1 MLHIVKLEKGNA
13 IMSKSKVVIL
23 GAGYGGM
30 LTALTLQKKMN
41 KNEVDITLVNKN
53 DYHYFTTEL
62 HQPAAGTFPE
72 EKTRVLIRELINTNK
87 INFIKDEAIE
97 IKTEEKKVVLV
108 NSTLEYDYLVVGLG
122 GESETFG
129 IPGLKEYAFGKW
141 TFDGAIQL
149 RNHIENQFANY
160 NNQSDNR
167 ESLSIVVGGAGFT
180 GIEFVSEIA
189 ERVPTLCKKYN
200 IAREKVKISCVEAA
214 PTVLPGFDEDLVKY
228 ATEKLKRKG
237 IEFFI
242 GTPIKEC
249 NENGVILA
257 NGEEIKASTVVWAAG
272 VRGSSIIEKSG
283 FENVRGRVG
292 VNEFLQAP
300 GFENVF
306 IIGDSSYFMNEETGR
321 PYPPTAQIAMQM
333 GEILGRNLT
342 SIINGKK
349 EGLIPFKPQIKG
361 TVASLGRKDAI
372 GVVGK
377 QKVYGFVAASLK
389 KVIDLRYL
397 FIIGGIKLV
406 LKKGRF

>member
-1 MLHIVKLEKGNA
+1 
-13 IMSKSKVVIL
+13 MSKSKVVIL

-41 KNEVDITLVNKN
+41 KSEVDITLVNKN

-62 HQPAAGTFPE
+62 HQPAAGTFPA

-97 IKTEEKKVVLV
+97 IKTEEKKVILS

-129 IPGLKEYAFGKW
+129 IPGLKENAFGKW
-141 TFDGAIQL
+141 TFDGAVQL

-160 NNQSDNR
+160 NNQSDNKD
-167 ESLSIVVGGAGFT
+167 SLSIVVGGAGFT

-189 ERVPTLCKKYN
+189 ERVPSLCKKYN
-200 IAREKVKISCVEAA
+200 VSREKVRIVCVEAA

-228 ATEKLKRKG
+228 ATERLKRKG

-249 NENGVILA
+249 NEKGVILA

-306 IIGDSSYFMNEETGR
+306 IIGDSSYIMNEETGR

-333 GEILGRNLT
+333 GANLGQNLT

-349 EGLIPFKPQIKG
+349 EDLISFKPQIKG

-377 QKVYGFVAASLK
+377 RKVYGFVATSLK